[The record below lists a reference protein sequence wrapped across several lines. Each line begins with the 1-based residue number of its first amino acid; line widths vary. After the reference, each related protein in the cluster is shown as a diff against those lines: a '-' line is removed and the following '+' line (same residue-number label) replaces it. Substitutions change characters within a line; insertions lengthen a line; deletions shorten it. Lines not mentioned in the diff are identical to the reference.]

1 MDWEEGKMQYIGYK
15 KIEGTITVITGLHI
29 GGSTVGL
36 EIGGKDN
43 PIIKHPVTK
52 EPYIPGSSLKGK
64 MRSLLELHLGK
75 HNNPSIRGWG
85 EVHTCAD
92 SKCPVCVIFGSSAD
106 ESTNGPTR
114 LVVRDAILDD
124 AYKEEQK
131 RKNSNWTALDLTESK
146 YENSINRITAR
157 ANPRNFERAVPGAK
171 FSFEMIYRVFKRHD
185 EDDKKNPELEDEKLF
200 ENVLTGLKLIEND
213 ALGGAGSRGCGQVE
227 FKIEIGNG
235 HPKSLAD
242 IKSSDIKTIF
252 IEKQE

>member
-1 MDWEEGKMQYIGYK
+1 MQYIGYK
-15 KIEGTITVITGLHI
+15 KIKATITVITGLHI

-64 MRSLLELHLGK
+64 MRSLMELHLGK
-75 HNNPSIRGWG
+75 HNDPLIRGWG
-85 EVHTCAD
+85 TVHTCAN

-106 ESTNGPTR
+106 ESTSGPTR

-124 AYKEEQK
+124 VYKEEQK

-157 ANPRNFERAVPGAK
+157 ANPRNFERVVPGAK
-171 FSFEMIYRVFKRHD
+171 FSLEMIYRVFKRHG
-185 EDDKKNPELEDEKLF
+185 EDDKKSFELEDEKLF

-227 FKIEIGNG
+227 FKIEIGTG

-242 IKSSDIKTIF
+242 IKSSDIETIP
-252 IEKQE
+252 IKKLE

>member
-1 MDWEEGKMQYIGYK
+1 MQYIGYK
-15 KIEGTITVITGLHI
+15 KIKATITVITGLHI

-64 MRSLLELHLGK
+64 MRSLMELHLGK
-75 HNNPSIRGWG
+75 HNDPLIRGWG
-85 EVHTCAD
+85 TVHTCAN

-124 AYKEEQK
+124 VYKEEQK

-157 ANPRNFERAVPGAK
+157 ANPRNFERVVPGAQ
-171 FSFEMIYRVFKRHD
+171 FSLEMIYRVFKRHG
-185 EDDKKNPELEDEKLF
+185 EDDKKSFELEDEKLF

-227 FKIEIGNG
+227 FKIEIGTG

-242 IKSSDIKTIF
+242 IKSSDIETIP
-252 IEKQE
+252 IKKLE

>member
-1 MDWEEGKMQYIGYK
+1 MQYIGYK
-15 KIEGTITVITGLHI
+15 KIKGTITVITGLHI
-29 GGSTVGL
+29 GGSAVGL

-43 PIIKHPVTK
+43 PIIKHPTTK

-64 MRSLLELHLGK
+64 LRSLLELHLGM
-75 HNNPSIRGWG
+75 HNDPKDPSIREWG
-85 EVHTCAD
+85 EVHTCAK
-92 SKCPVCVIFGSSAD
+92 SNCPVCVVFGSSAD

-124 AYKEEQK
+124 KFKDEQ
-131 RKNSNWTALDLTESK
+131 RSKNSDWTHLELTESK
-146 YENSINRITAR
+146 YENTINRITAR
-157 ANPRNFERAVPGAK
+157 ANPRNFERVVPGAK

-185 EDDKKNPELEDEKLF
+185 EENKEDAKLLDEQLF
-200 ENVLTGLKLIEND
+200 DHVLDGLRLIEND

-242 IKSSDIKTIF
+242 IQSSDIKTIF